1 MDLKWKILCWRTNSP
16 SLSIGKLSPANLE
29 VKLMYYSTTQMHPN
43 HHGVLFAQIGSKLS
57 NYPTSLFS
65 DHLWYILTLREFHL
79 PHLPLLEKN
88 LFPFQDFAPL
98 FRWKASQSPKDRKPS
113 ETAWGWATAVP
124 CMGILVVNRNRV
136 QKHKEFW
143 STRRS
148 GAPKRK
154 EKTHIFLWGWSC
166 KTRWIYIVPLVW
178 PQGLPM

>member
-1 MDLKWKILCWRTNSP
+1 
-16 SLSIGKLSPANLE
+16 
-29 VKLMYYSTTQMHPN
+29 MYYCRYALWISNEKYYVEEQTLHHQASGNFPQQILRSNWCTTQIHPN

-79 PHLPLLEKN
+79 PHLPLLEKKI
-88 LFPFQDFAPL
+88 FPFQDFAPL

-154 EKTHIFLWGWSC
+154 KKHVF
-166 KTRWIYIVPLVW
+166 V
-178 PQGLPM
+178 GLKL